1 MKSLKMKKI
10 LTWNYFQKYFNSLSP
25 SQILKGLCNTND
37 KERNNSVAGMIK
49 SGLSDLKDEIKDV

>member
-1 MKSLKMKKI
+1 MKKI

-37 KERNNSVAGMIK
+37 KERNNSLAGMIK